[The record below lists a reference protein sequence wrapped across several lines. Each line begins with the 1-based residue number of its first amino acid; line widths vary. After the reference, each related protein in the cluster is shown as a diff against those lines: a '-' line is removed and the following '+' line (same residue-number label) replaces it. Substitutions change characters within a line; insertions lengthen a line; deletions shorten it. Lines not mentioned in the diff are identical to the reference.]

1 MMQPPQPPPLDD
13 EDPGPMSDPGP
24 MPEPGPIPDRSP
36 LPDLGPMPARER
48 APAGPSGRMK
58 PQDLTAER
66 AVLGAILL
74 SNSAG
79 DIAYQILEAD
89 DYYKPAHQHIYKAMR
104 DLHSNGSAVDVVTL
118 QAHLSDSGHLEKV
131 GGAPELAELA
141 EAVPTA
147 SNVEHYSER
156 VRGKAV
162 LRRLI
167 EAGSG
172 MVDVAFSGTGAIDA
186 LDQAEQSVLD
196 IRKRSSASSISHV
209 KDVLKATFKRI
220 EKLYAERREITGV
233 PTGYPELDKKT
244 AGLQPSD
251 LIIIA
256 GRPGMGKTAFALNL
270 ATQAALEGDT
280 AVAVFSLEM
289 GKEQLAMR
297 MLCSEGRID
306 ATRMRGGMLT
316 ESDWPKLAKA
326 AGAISETKV
335 FIDDTGSLSLMDTR
349 SKCRRIAAEHNLG
362 LVVIDYLQLMRGSPN
377 AQSREQEIS
386 EISRGL
392 KALAKELSIPVIAL
406 SQLNRGL
413 ESRTDKRPGLADLR
427 ESGAIEQDADV
438 IMFVYRDEYYN
449 PESPDKGVAEVIIGK
464 QRSGPTG
471 TVKLKFF
478 PEYTRF
484 ENLMPS

>member
-1 MMQPPQPPPLDD
+1 M
-13 EDPGPMSDPGP
+13 
-24 MPEPGPIPDRSP
+24 
-36 LPDLGPMPARER
+36 
-48 APAGPSGRMK
+48 
-58 PQDLTAER
+58 
-66 AVLGAILL
+66 LGAILI
-74 SNSAG
+74 SNSAA
-79 DIAYQILEAD
+79 DIAFGIVKPED
-89 DYYKPAHQHIYKAMR
+89 FYKPAHKAVYRAMQ
-104 DLHSNGSAVDVVTL
+104 DLHGKSSGMDVVTL
-118 QAHLSDSGHLEKV
+118 QSHLTDAGLIDSV
-131 GGAPELAELA
+131 GGAVGLAELA

-147 SNVEHYSER
+147 ANVKHYSEL
-156 VRGKAV
+156 VQGKAV

-167 EAGSG
+167 DAGSG
-172 MVDVAFSGTGAIDA
+172 MVDEAFSGVQPEEA
-186 LDQAEQSVLD
+186 LDKAEQSVLE
-196 IRKRSSASSISHV
+196 IRKDASSKGVAHV
-209 KDVLKATFKRI
+209 KDVLKEAFARI
-220 EKLYAERREITGV
+220 EKLYAERRAVTGV
-233 PTGYPELDKKT
+233 PTGYEKLDKLT

-256 GRPGMGKTAFALNL
+256 GRPAMGKTAFALNV
-270 ATQAALEGDT
+270 ATHASLQGST

-289 GKEQLAMR
+289 AKEQLAMR

-326 AGAISETKV
+326 AGAISETQV
-335 FIDDTGSLSLMDTR
+335 FIDDTGSLSLMDAR
-349 SKCRRIAAEHNLG
+349 SKCRRIAAEHDLG

-377 AQSREQEIS
+377 ANSREQEIS

-392 KALAKELSIPVIAL
+392 KALAKELKVPVVAL

-427 ESGAIEQDADV
+427 ESGAIEQDADL

-449 PESPDKGVAEVIIGK
+449 PETPDKGIAEVIIGK

-471 TVKLKFF
+471 TAKLKFF

-484 ENLMPS
+484 ENLAEHV